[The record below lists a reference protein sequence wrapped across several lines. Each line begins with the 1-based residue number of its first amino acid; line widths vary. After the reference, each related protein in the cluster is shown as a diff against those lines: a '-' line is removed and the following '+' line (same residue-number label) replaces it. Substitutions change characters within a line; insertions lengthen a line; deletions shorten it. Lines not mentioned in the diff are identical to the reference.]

1 MALSKKARL
10 MFFGPSPPA
19 RKLTYIN
26 FNLETR
32 VVGPTASRAR
42 RSSARGRLP
51 MVGAGPSGPM
61 RRRDG
66 LGEARDAS
74 HVVVKKR
81 ALGAGHGVAGA
92 ALVDARSP
100 TDGRRR
106 AFRSHASTRRARR
119 GARRRGRRRETISRT
134 SSPVGTTQA
143 TKATSTAD
151 FRARPSP
158 RAPKF

>member
-10 MFFGPSPPA
+10 MLCGPSPPA
-19 RKLTYIN
+19 QKLTYIN
-26 FNLETR
+26 FNLEML

-42 RSSARGRLP
+42 RSSARGQLST
-51 MVGAGPSGPM
+51 VCAGPIGPV
-61 RRRDG
+61 RRREG
-66 LGEARDAS
+66 LDEALDAS
-74 HVVVKKR
+74 DV
-81 ALGAGHGVAGA
+81 ALRNVHSTPADGVAGT
-92 ALVDARSP
+92 ALVGARS
-100 TDGRRR
+100 TVDGLRR
-106 AFRSHASTRRARR
+106 AYRSRSSTRGARR
-119 GARRRGRRRETISRT
+119 GARRFGRRRETISRT

>member
-81 ALGAGHGVAGA
+81 ALGAGHGVPGRLRASHE
-92 ALVDARSP
+92 RSP
-100 TDGRRR
+100 
-106 AFRSHASTRRARR
+106 
-119 GARRRGRRRETISRT
+119 
-134 SSPVGTTQA
+134 
-143 TKATSTAD
+143 
-151 FRARPSP
+151 PSP
-158 RAPKF
+158 LLPRDSMRSASRAPEATPPVPPRFYLE